1 MTRGMEKIVGDEV
14 ARVFGQLVLC
24 QERDA
29 PENERG
35 AYDGERRATYDLQC
49 GVQSLERNAEA
60 KRDLS
65 DILPLPHE
73 IETLPR
79 SLPSPYRPSGPGAFR
94 SHAATARCQRDLVS
108 LQRCA
113 QGIERRTGD

>member
-35 AYDGERRATYDLQC
+35 AYDSERRTTYDLQC

-65 DILPLPHE
+65 DILPLPHQT
-73 IETLPR
+73 ETLPR
-79 SLPSPYRPSGPGAFR
+79 SLTSPYQSSGP
-94 SHAATARCQRDLVS
+94 SARRIQHCGVAREIAL
-108 LQRCA
+108 
-113 QGIERRTGD
+113 